1 MEGCAIPAIVLVLM
15 VGVLLFNRRRDRAA
29 RIGLPALL
37 ATLIPFLAGGPQ

>member
-29 RIGLPALL
+29 RIGLPGL
-37 ATLIPFLAGGPQ
+37 P